1 MYLCG
6 QSDVFYTVSQT
17 LFQVNRIRPWIK
29 NERMKRSILED
40 ATFPACPV
48 RNVLARLCDKWTL
61 LALYLLLRS
70 EHGKLRFTELKQAMP
85 DISQKMLVT
94 TLRTLEEDGYVER
107 RLFAEVPPRVEY
119 ALTAQ
124 TETLRPILDELLSWA
139 MENMDAIMESRQ
151 KAFAAKDSGVENTK
165 KKNI

>member
-1 MYLCG
+1 
-6 QSDVFYTVSQT
+6 
-17 LFQVNRIRPWIK
+17 
-29 NERMKRSILED
+29 
-40 ATFPACPV
+40 
-48 RNVLARLCDKWTL
+48 
-61 LALYLLLRS
+61 
-70 EHGKLRFTELKQAMP
+70 MP

-139 MENMDAIMESRQ
+139 MENMDAIMESRK
-151 KAFAAKDSGVENTK
+151 KAFAAKDSRIENTK